1 MGHSSILHPRQAPAR
16 HRPPSG
22 LGRHSPHPQPFHFR
36 VCVGV
41 CRGGAQGDAGARG
54 ARRAEGK
61 GGLVCSPFPRLAP
74 LTSGCL
80 LVSRCE
86 SWGTSGSCRCS
97 PLSPRTPVRKHAAFP
112 QRHPRP
118 PPPANGGGRA
128 EAQRAQER
136 EERSSLPGWAAR
148 EREKKLFPPTPGAW
162 SPACAAPRGWE
173 LHLRPGREV
182 RAGLWGYLGEE

>member
-22 LGRHSPHPQPFHFR
+22 LGRHSSHPQPFHFR

-54 ARRAEGK
+54 ARLAEGK

-80 LVSRCE
+80 LVNRCE

-97 PLSPRTPVRKHAAFP
+97 PLSPPPCANTPLFLRDTPA
-112 QRHPRP
+112 PRP
-118 PPPANGGGRA
+118 PPTVGVGQRRSEPKRGKKGAASPGGQLGSGKRNF
-128 EAQRAQER
+128 
-136 EERSSLPGWAAR
+136 SLPPLAR
-148 EREKKLFPPTPGAW
+148 GPQ
-162 SPACAAPRGWE
+162 PALP
-173 LHLRPGREV
+173 H
-182 RAGLWGYLGEE
+182 AGGNCT